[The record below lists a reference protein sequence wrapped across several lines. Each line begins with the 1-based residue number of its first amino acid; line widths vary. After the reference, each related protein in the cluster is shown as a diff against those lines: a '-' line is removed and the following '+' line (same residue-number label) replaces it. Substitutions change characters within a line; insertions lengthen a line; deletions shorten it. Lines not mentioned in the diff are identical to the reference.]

1 MRVVW
6 AVIVTTLCQ
15 ARRWLSGGSIGLW
28 GAHDDAVIGMCFDM
42 FLQILW
48 SLKRLPAE
56 FALVW
61 LEGDMDSDVGGDVVT
76 LDRRGSALTPS
87 AGQVEVVR
95 GLATYVSLTHMFLSR
110 Y

>member
-1 MRVVW
+1 
-6 AVIVTTLCQ
+6 
-15 ARRWLSGGSIGLW
+15 
-28 GAHDDAVIGMCFDM
+28 MCFDM

-48 SLKRLPAE
+48 SLERLPTE

-61 LEGDMDSDVGGDVVT
+61 LEWDMDSDMGGDVVT
-76 LDRRGSALTPS
+76 LDRRGSALTPG

-95 GLATYVSLTHMFLSR
+95 RLTTYVSLTYMFLSR